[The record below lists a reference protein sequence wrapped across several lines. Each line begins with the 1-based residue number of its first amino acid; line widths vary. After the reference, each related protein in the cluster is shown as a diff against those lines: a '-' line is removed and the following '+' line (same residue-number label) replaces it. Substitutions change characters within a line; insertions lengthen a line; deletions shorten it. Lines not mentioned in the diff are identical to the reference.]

1 MHIGLSM
8 ECDYPPHLNQ
18 RQAFDEA
25 FKMAHVAED
34 LTFAGVWL
42 AERHFATP
50 TGTGGVPSI
59 VSSPMI
65 LATAIAA
72 RTQRI
77 RVGTGVL
84 VLPLGHPI
92 RMAEEVATLDNICEG
107 RFDLGVGRSGFTRS
121 YEGYDLPYEESR
133 NRFGEYLNV
142 MKLAWTEDTFSHEGD
157 TYTFKDVSVIPKPYQ
172 KPYPPIWAAATTKPT
187 FELFGELGLDILVGL
202 RGMSVIDLAD
212 AIVDYRTVNPEGK
225 IALRIPIYVAD
236 SMEQAHSEP
245 QESAMKAYARL
256 QQAFTGSVGRSGTES
271 GEERAERGERL
282 GAITYDDL
290 LRDRLAY
297 GTPDVVTERLIELRD
312 TLGLS
317 GFIMESNVGGGIPS
331 ERVLKSVNL
340 FSEEVAPKIR
350 QTTNENP

>member
-8 ECDYPPHLNQ
+8 ECDYRPHLTQ
-18 RQAFDEA
+18 QQAFDEA
-25 FKMAHVAED
+25 FMIAREAED
-34 LTFAGVWL
+34 LEFDGVWL

-50 TGTGGVPSI
+50 TGAGGVPSI
-59 VSSPMI
+59 VSAPMI
-65 LATAIAA
+65 LATAIAE

-77 RVGTGVL
+77 RVGIGVL

-92 RMAEEVATLDNICEG
+92 RMAEEVATLDNICQG
-107 RFDLGVGRSGFTRS
+107 RFDLGIGRSGFTRS

-133 NRFGEYLNV
+133 SRFGEYLDV
-142 MKLAWTEDTFSHEGD
+142 MRLSWTEDTFSYEGP

-172 KPYPPIWAAATTKPT
+172 KPYPPLWAAATTRPT
-187 FELFGELGLDILVGL
+187 FALFGEMGLDILVGL
-202 RGMSVIDLAD
+202 RGMTVIDLAD
-212 AIVDYRTVNPEGK
+212 AIKDYRASNPDGK
-225 IALRIPIYVAD
+225 IVLRIPIYVAD

-256 QQAFTGSVGRSGTES
+256 QQAFTGSVGRAGTEA

-282 GAITYDDL
+282 AAITYDDL

-317 GFIMESNVGGGIPS
+317 GFIMESNVGGAVPT
-331 ERVLKSVNL
+331 EQMLKSVRL
-340 FSEEVAPKIR
+340 FGEEVAPKLR
-350 QTTNENP
+350 LSVDMNP

>member
-1 MHIGLSM
+1 M
-8 ECDYPPHLNQ
+8 
-18 RQAFDEA
+18 
-25 FKMAHVAED
+25 
-34 LTFAGVWL
+34 
-42 AERHFATP
+42 
-50 TGTGGVPSI
+50 
-59 VSSPMI
+59 
-65 LATAIAA
+65 
-72 RTQRI
+72 
-77 RVGTGVL
+77 
-84 VLPLGHPI
+84 
-92 RMAEEVATLDNICEG
+92 
-107 RFDLGVGRSGFTRS
+107 
-121 YEGYDLPYEESR
+121 
-133 NRFGEYLNV
+133 
-142 MKLAWTEDTFSHEGD
+142 
-157 TYTFKDVSVIPKPYQ
+157 
-172 KPYPPIWAAATTKPT
+172 
-187 FELFGELGLDILVGL
+187 GLDILVGL

-212 AIVDYRTVNPEGK
+212 AIVDYRIVNPDGK
-225 IALRIPIYVAD
+225 IALRIPIYLAD

-350 QTTNENP
+350 QTTNVNP